1 VLDPACGMSARV
13 RLPCISALA
22 RLAQS
27 TEKNPLVVRC
37 GIAFPGTGSQP
48 PGVGVPGGQTR
59 HYPTPTEQI
68 REVVP

>member
-1 VLDPACGMSARV
+1 MFGPVRRSSPRV

-27 TEKNPLVVRC
+27 TENPIVERC

-48 PGVGVPGGQTR
+48 PGVQVPGGQTR

>member
-1 VLDPACGMSARV
+1 MSARV

-27 TEKNPLVVRC
+27 TENPIVERC

-48 PGVGVPGGQTR
+48 PGVHVPGGQTR